1 MIMNSEF
8 RIRSSESRANRNVAC
23 QKSLRACVLIPH
35 SAVRIPHSAMTLIE
49 LLIVIV
55 ILATLTAAALPLL
68 TPSTMERRLR
78 EASRGLNMYIAQAQA
93 KAVSTQRPYGVAL
106 KRLSAETG
114 NAGDAGV
121 CLEVISVEQP
131 VPYAGFDENSRM
143 RVAINPNN
151 SQTVLLELVTRGSA
165 NLPNTD
171 LLPMGWDA
179 DLLPGNFLR
188 YGDVVEALGTRYQIS
203 GEVNTQPSAG
213 QTAGYLGGHPGSSQP
228 NAAKLIAIPLN
239 NTGQA
244 LKPVYDAGGIR
255 VTPALLQSGNT
266 APYWTE
272 PAPYKIYRQP
282 VPASGD
288 PYQMP
293 EGSAIDLE
301 VSGIMGELPFQA
313 GANVISPVYIM
324 FSPEGSIER
333 VQYERVVI
341 DSNGNQTRDVTP
353 VTPSSSVSL
362 LVGRRELIPADAT
375 LTTAALTAG
384 SETENEIEKAK
395 LNHLN
400 LESRWVSIGAST
412 GAVVTTENARV
423 RLDSLTPIDYNGD
436 NNIDPLERRRSEIT
450 AAQEFARGMR
460 RIGGG

>member
-1 MIMNSEF
+1 MPQLF
-8 RIRSSESRANRNVAC
+8 RRG
-23 QKSLRACVLIPH
+23 
-35 SAVRIPHSAMTLIE
+35 MTLIE

-131 VPYAGFDENSRM
+131 VPYAGFDENSRV
-143 RVAINPNN
+143 RVAIN
-151 SQTVLLELVTRGSA
+151 SSTFGTYAAYQTVRIEFVARDSTAA
-165 NLPNTD
+165 NSSVLP
-171 LLPMGWDA
+171 PGWRA
-179 DLLPGNFLR
+179 DLLPNLLLR
-188 YGDVVEALGTRYQIS
+188 EGDVVEVMGTRYQLS
-203 GEVNTQPSAG
+203 GEAG
-213 QTAGYLGGHPGSSQP
+213 RVDAATGYLIGNTGSPTNIVQ
-228 NAAKLIAIPLN
+228 LIGIPLN
-239 NTGQA
+239 STGQA
-244 LKPVYDAGGIR
+244 LKPVYANDGTR
-255 VTPALLQSGNT
+255 LTPALLQMGNA

-333 VQYERVVI
+333 VQYSRVLNAENLSLGV
-341 DSNGNQTRDVTP
+341 DNTP

-362 LVGRRELIPADAT
+362 LVGRRELIPADQT
-375 LTTAALTAG
+375 LNLEGG
-384 SETENEIEKAK
+384 SETENELEKAK

-423 RLDSLTPIDYNGD
+423 RLPVTTVNFDGNGD
-436 NNIDPLERRRSEIT
+436 TEMNRRRTQIT